1 MSVKSFVKKILPEP
15 VRTIIR
21 KVRSPFF
28 KLSANLKT
36 KSLILKTHRHYK
48 KIEKQLK
55 NRGDRPVRFACYLMY
70 AADFGES
77 EIFSLMTQ
85 NKDFAPKIV
94 VIPDV
99 ARGKEHMLKIYHET
113 KEYVFNK
120 FRPEY
125 VLDGYDEKTD
135 TYYDYSDDFDII
147 AMNCPYG
154 EMAHKYHKIE
164 YLCQK
169 NVLLTYGLYA
179 FLSLNYHAKHIFPRL
194 EFSLLWKCFLDTDFS
209 LADCKKTSI
218 YHGKNAM
225 VIGYS
230 KMDAL
235 AKCEKKE
242 RTRKRIIIS
251 PHHTINHPSLPLSN
265 FMAYH
270 NLILELPDIF
280 PDVDFIFRPHPLLF
294 TNLINMGFWTEEK
307 VNEYIKKLED
317 KGVLYSH
324 GGDYFDLFLN
334 SDAIIHDCGSYIT
347 EWLFTGKPCCFVAK
361 DDSIFSFFA
370 PLGLECIKH
379 YTVAYTREQII
390 QFIENVISGKNTK
403 SYMDDEVLKE
413 MVFKNYPNTSQK
425 IVDYLS
431 FR

>member
-1 MSVKSFVKKILPEP
+1 
-15 VRTIIR
+15 
-21 KVRSPFF
+21 
-28 KLSANLKT
+28 
-36 KSLILKTHRHYK
+36 
-48 KIEKQLK
+48 
-55 NRGDRPVRFACYLMY
+55 
-70 AADFGES
+70 
-77 EIFSLMTQ
+77 
-85 NKDFAPKIV
+85 
-94 VIPDV
+94 
-99 ARGKEHMLKIYHET
+99 
-113 KEYVFNK
+113 
-120 FRPEY
+120 
-125 VLDGYDEKTD
+125 
-135 TYYDYSDDFDII
+135 
-147 AMNCPYG
+147 
-154 EMAHKYHKIE
+154 
-164 YLCQK
+164 
-169 NVLLTYGLYA
+169 
-179 FLSLNYHAKHIFPRL
+179 
-194 EFSLLWKCFLDTDFS
+194 
-209 LADCKKTSI
+209 
-218 YHGKNAM
+218 M

-235 AKCEKKE
+235 AKCKKTE

-251 PHHTINHPSLPLSN
+251 PHHTIKHPSLPLSN
-265 FMAYH
+265 FMTYY
-270 NLILELPDIF
+270 NLILELPDMY

-361 DDSIFSFFA
+361 DDSIFDFFA

-390 QFIENVISGKNTK
+390 QFIENVISGKNTT
-403 SYMDDEVLKE
+403 SYMDDKVLKE